1 MSQDDPNEGDR
12 ENEARE
18 EGPGPRAPTARSTG
32 STLNEAKFPRAE
44 PGARSPL
51 AQSRNGS
58 KLRKKHAL
66 PFLALVAVCVL
77 IVIVANPGGSATHTK
92 SVVNEGGKVSHET
105 ESTPRPETT
114 PPPKPTLYKLAYPP
128 AEMTFEGGT
137 PYNIDHRRL
146 VRGGGLGEPE
156 VDGFRINTYPDPGG
170 NVTRFEVTGQSGRVA
185 SWAGQGEPN
194 ATGCKQALEP
204 SGLREV
210 VLKHQGQWLC
220 AETDKGY
227 VALIRYDGSQSED
240 PPIYTLFAR
249 VYIPSHS

>member
-1 MSQDDPNEGDR
+1 MSQDDPNQGDR
-12 ENEARE
+12 ENEPHD
-18 EGPGPRAPTARSTG
+18 EGPGPAAPA
-32 STLNEAKFPRAE
+32 
-44 PGARSPL
+44 ARSPRSAL
-51 AQSRNGS
+51 NKADIPPGEPGVHAQRAQPRDRS
-58 KLRKKHAL
+58 KFRKKHAL
-66 PFLALVAVCVL
+66 PFVALVAVCVL

-92 SVVNEGGKVSHET
+92 SVASEGGKASHET
-105 ESTPRPETT
+105 ETVSTARPETT
-114 PPPKPTLYKLAYPP
+114 PPPKPTPNKLAYPP

-210 VLKHQGQWLC
+210 VL
-220 AETDKGY
+220 
-227 VALIRYDGSQSED
+227 
-240 PPIYTLFAR
+240 
-249 VYIPSHS
+249 